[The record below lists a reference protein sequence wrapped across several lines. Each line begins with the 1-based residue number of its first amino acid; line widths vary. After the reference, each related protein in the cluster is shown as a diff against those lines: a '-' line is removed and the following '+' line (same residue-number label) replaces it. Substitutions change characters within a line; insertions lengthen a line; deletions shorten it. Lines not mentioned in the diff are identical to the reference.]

1 MKNIKVKKNG
11 RGGIILSVS
20 LDGKEASYF
29 GALLNYAPIRVGE
42 YLGEDA
48 TNENKAINSI
58 TSAFAKNGVDI
69 SVKDI
74 YEANKKYLSL

>member
-29 GALLNYAPIRVGE
+29 GALLNYAPIRVRH
-42 YLGEDA
+42 A